1 MTPATNGNTEHRDAS
16 ATSNRLRG
24 ANLRPT
30 RQRVALA
37 QLLFAHG
44 DRHVTA
50 ESLFEEAKI
59 AGAEISLATVYN
71 TLHQFADAGLLR
83 TIAID
88 SSQTYFDTNMGD
100 HQHFYIESCGTL
112 IDLPGNVVRV
122 ENLPKPPDGTQ
133 IAQVDI
139 IIRVRPDNG

>member
-1 MTPATNGNTEHRDAS
+1 MIPANNGKIEHLNADV
-16 ATSNRLRG
+16 TSNRLRS

-50 ESLFEEAKI
+50 ETLFEEAKNT
-59 AGAEISLATVYN
+59 GAEISLATVYN

-88 SSQTYFDTNMGD
+88 SSKTYFDTNMGD
-100 HQHFYIESCGTL
+100 HQHFYIESSETL
-112 IDLPGNVVRV
+112 VDLPDNVVRV
-122 ENLPKPPDGTQ
+122 ENLPKPPDGTR

-139 IIRVRPDNG
+139 IIRVRPDNR